1 MQWVEEKGVSKWGW
15 GGCREVTAK
24 SVQGIIGEQIGF
36 DKFVEVEVMQSF
48 KEKRANTGI
57 P

>member
-1 MQWVEEKGVSKWGW
+1 MQWVEEKGVSKVGE
-15 GGCREVTAK
+15 REEVTAK

-36 DKFVEVEVMQSF
+36 DKFVDVEVMPSF

>member
-1 MQWVEEKGVSKWGW
+1 VSKWGE
-15 GGCREVTAK
+15 REEVTAK